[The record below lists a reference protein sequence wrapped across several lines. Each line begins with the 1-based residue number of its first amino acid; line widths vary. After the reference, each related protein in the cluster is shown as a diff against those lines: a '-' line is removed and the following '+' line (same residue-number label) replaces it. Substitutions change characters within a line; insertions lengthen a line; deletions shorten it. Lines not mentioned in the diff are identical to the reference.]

1 MTLYTEAINKYGK
14 KMQVLKAIEEFSE
27 LIRAL
32 SRNLNERDFLPDYN
46 LIEEIAD
53 AEIML
58 EQLREIYNAN
68 EAINDVKASKL
79 LRLKKMLAN

>member
-14 KMQVLKAIEEFSE
+14 QMQVLKAIEEFSE

-46 LIEEIAD
+46 LIGDIQRQRSD
-53 AEIML
+53 
-58 EQLREIYNAN
+58 QR
-68 EAINDVKASKL
+68 
-79 LRLKKMLAN
+79 R